1 MISYTGER
9 TLYGKLSSDSST
21 ANLDLGTILMNECRR
36 QILNARR
43 WKFLE
48 KSKTL
53 STVASQ
59 QAYDL
64 PSDLEWLTGLTVT
77 ISTQKYRP
85 IQVNSREEWDRLNQS
100 TTPTSD
106 IPEYFFVNNTTLEF
120 YPTPSS
126 STSNAITFK
135 YGRKQ
140 KDLSIADYTA
150 GTITSI
156 ANGAS
161 AVVGSSTSWTVKM
174 ANRWIRITDS
184 DTANTGDGEWY
195 EITSVSS
202 TTALT
207 LDFLYSGLSISAGTA
222 AYTIAQVSLLPEAYH
237 MIPVY
242 KALVHYFTSIKPDQV
257 KSKLYNDMYVNLF
270 AEMEA
275 SEADNSSSNV
285 LNPGIYQQ
293 MPRNPNNYINTGAI
307 S

>member
-1 MISYTGER
+1 MLSYSGER
-9 TLYGKLSSDSST
+9 TIYGQLSADSSAT
-21 ANLDLGTILMNECRR
+21 NLTMGSLLMNEMRR
-36 QILNARR
+36 QILSSRR

-48 KSKTL
+48 KTKTL

-64 PSDLEWLTGLTVT
+64 PSDLAWLSGLTVT
-77 ISTQKYRP
+77 IGTTKYRP
-85 IQVNSREEWDRLNQS
+85 VEIHSREEWDKINQS
-100 TTPTSD
+100 TSVTSD
-106 IPEYFFVNNTTLEF
+106 IPEYFYLTNTTLEF
-120 YPTPSS
+120 YPKPSS

-140 KDLSIADYTA
+140 KDLSVADYTT

-161 AVVGSSTSWTVKM
+161 AVIGATTVWTVKM
-174 ANRWIRITDS
+174 ANRWIRFTDS

-195 EITSVSS
+195 EIASVESG
-202 TTALT
+202 TTLT
-207 LDFLYSGLSISAGTA
+207 LDALYGGISIAAGTA

-237 MIPVY
+237 FLPLY
-242 KALVHYFTSIKPDQV
+242 KALVHYFTSVKPDQT

-270 AEMEA
+270 ADMEA
-275 SEADNSSSNV
+275 NEAGKSSSNV
-285 LNPGIYQQ
+285 LNRGIWETPQK
-293 MPRNPNNYINTGAI
+293 NINNFPPAV